1 MTGYGNSLPFWWQA
15 WLMAIAFMALWL
27 LCCVLL
33 FITSRGYD
41 WLSHQSWFLVPE
53 LSLPW
58 LVLGGLGLA
67 LASNRDVWH
76 WANQRFQSG
85 KATPPT
91 ISPAI
96 STSAPSSPS
105 VVSEASQSSI
115 WAAPDSPARPSSKET
130 VSKTSISFKI
140 AGSPSSSDT

>member
-1 MTGYGNSLPFWWQA
+1 
-15 WLMAIAFMALWL
+15 MAIAFMALWL

-58 LVLGGLGLA
+58 LMLGGLGLA
-67 LASNRDVWH
+67 LASNRDVLH
-76 WANQRFQSG
+76 WANQRFQPSQ
-85 KATPPT
+85 ATQATMP
-91 ISPAI
+91 PAI

-105 VVSEASQSSI
+105 VVAGASQPPI
-115 WAAPDSPARPSSKET
+115 WAAPGSPVQQPSKEIA
-130 VSKTSISFKI
+130 SKTSISFKI
-140 AGSPSSSDT
+140 AGPPPSPDP